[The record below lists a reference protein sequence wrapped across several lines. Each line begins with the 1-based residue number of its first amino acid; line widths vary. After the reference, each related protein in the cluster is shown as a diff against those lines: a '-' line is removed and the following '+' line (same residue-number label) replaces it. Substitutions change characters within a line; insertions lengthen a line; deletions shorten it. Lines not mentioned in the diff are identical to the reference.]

1 MKRVCRGK
9 VCPVQRRRPA
19 RPRKSAGA
27 ERSGAGLRFPESV
40 RAILAARTP
49 DGEAEEALRA
59 LGLEPTVLNAIH
71 WGMSGKA
78 ARGDTSAAKYLRDAV
93 EMGDEED
100 APEPAWPELS
110 ALSDRELRALAAR
123 LEGAE
128 GR

>member
-1 MKRVCRGK
+1 MRG
-9 VCPVQRRRPA
+9 VRRAQRRPA
-19 RPRKSAGA
+19 RPRKSPDAG
-27 ERSGAGLRFPESV
+27 RSGAAPCFPESV

-93 EMGDEED
+93 ERESEED
-100 APEPAWPELS
+100 TPEPAWPEL
-110 ALSDRELRALAAR
+110 ATLSDRELRALAAR
-123 LEGAE
+123 LEGE
-128 GR
+128 ERR

>member
-1 MKRVCRGK
+1 MRRVRRDKMCHA
-9 VCPVQRRRPA
+9 QRRPA
-19 RPRKSAGA
+19 CPRKSPGA
-27 ERSGAGLRFPESV
+27 EGPAAGLCFPESV

-93 EMGDEED
+93 EREGEED
-100 APEPAWPELS
+100 APEPEWPELS
-110 ALSDRELRALAAR
+110 TLSDRELRALAAR
-123 LEGAE
+123 LEEAE

>member
-1 MKRVCRGK
+1 MRRVRRGK
-9 VCPVQRRRPA
+9 MCPAQIRRPA
-19 RPRKSAGA
+19 RPRKSPGA
-27 ERSGAGLRFPESV
+27 ERAGAGLCFPESV

-93 EMGDEED
+93 EGDDEED
-100 APEPAWPELS
+100 TPEPAWPELS
-110 ALSDRELRALAAR
+110 TLSDRELRALAAR

-128 GR
+128 QR